1 MMAGFDPHSH
11 CARCHDKKKGKDP
24 CVEKPDSAC
33 KLCDSLSP
41 EQLAQLSTPSYK
53 LKKEKR
59 EARSTPS
66 KEPSAEDTLSPSL
79 VDPSLVTVVGVVDGQ
94 STSGSPALSAPPP
107 EKKKKTESKKSSSKS
122 VKADK
127 AVKPTTD
134 KSASDRPSSSSTD
147 SRITDL
153 DQKWSDRF
161 NRLEALLMARTLETS
176 SDQSFT
182 TVKVTPPHAPPA
194 HAIRPE
200 PFLKPSTQSSHTT
213 DLTSS
218 VDPPTTDPVIK
229 HHPAA
234 GASTSL
240 SSEPAI
246 RPTSQKPP
254 ATTFDST
261 RSESSPASDSES
273 VSFSSDQP
281 ALELFPEEGEL
292 SDEHEFNTSEHDQSL
307 SEEQSYR
314 ETMRGIRSYMGWH
327 QVPDLDSSATSAEDN
342 PFAGP
347 KIQTP
352 GKVSV
357 KLPIDEW
364 LCKKM
369 SRLNLTLVQGT
380 RPVRRRQEGY

>member
-1 MMAGFDPHSH
+1 M
-11 CARCHDKKKGKDP
+11 
-24 CVEKPDSAC
+24 
-33 KLCDSLSP
+33 
-41 EQLAQLSTPSYK
+41 
-53 LKKEKR
+53 
-59 EARSTPS
+59 
-66 KEPSAEDTLSPSL
+66 
-79 VDPSLVTVVGVVDGQ
+79 TVVGAVDGQ

-107 EKKKKTESKKSSSKS
+107 EKKKKMDSKKSSSKS
-122 VKADK
+122 VKSDK
-127 AVKPTTD
+127 AVKSTTD

-182 TVKVTPPHAPPA
+182 TVKVTPTHAPPA

-213 DLTSS
+213 DRPST
-218 VDPPTTDPVIK
+218 VDPPTTDPVIE
-229 HHPAA
+229 HQPAA
-234 GASTSL
+234 GTSISH

-261 RSESSPASDSES
+261 RRESSPASDSES
-273 VSFSSDQP
+273 DSLSSDRP

-327 QVPDLDSSATSAEDN
+327 QVPDLDSSAASAEDN

-369 SRLNLTLVQGT
+369 SRLNLTLVQGYPT
-380 RPVRRRQEGY
+380 RTSEAGGLLRDQFVRLARSTGKWYGLHTDPKKDSGDTVSSWNTSSSRLNSTYLRIARQAGIATNPPLSCPISQESLRKWEKSVNLP